1 MTTSTSTKSTK
12 SAKSTKPAPANAMA
26 QLAAAAVQPVAVHTP
41 LPQVAPDSLVTA
53 LASEQ
58 LEPLL
63 GCNNQSSF
71 WKTHARQV
79 GKPLPEEWSAGF
91 TLGKMA
97 KGPCGVVGKA
107 DRELSIL
114 AIAASVNGALSSQV
128 AREIGLAPH
137 NIRAWLRR
145 GWINKA

>member
-1 MTTSTSTKSTK
+1 MARTKKTPQPNTLG
-12 SAKSTKPAPANAMA
+12 AQVEELLETLVPA
-26 QLAAAAVQPVAVHTP
+26 AVHTP
-41 LPQVAPDSLVTA
+41 LSQAAPDALVTA
-53 LASEQ
+53 LANQQ

-63 GCNNQSSF
+63 GCNNKGSF

-79 GKPLPEEWSAGF
+79 GQPLPEEWAAGF

-107 DRELSIL
+107 DRELSTL
-114 AIAASVNGALSSQV
+114 AIAASVNGTLTAQA

-137 NIRAWLRR
+137 NIRAWLKR